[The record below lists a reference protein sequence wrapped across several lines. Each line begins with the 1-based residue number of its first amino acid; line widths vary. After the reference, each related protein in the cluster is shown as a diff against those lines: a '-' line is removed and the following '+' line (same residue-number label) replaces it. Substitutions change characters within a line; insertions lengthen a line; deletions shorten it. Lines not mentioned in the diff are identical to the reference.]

1 MHTGWFQSGLWYYC
15 DEGSGK
21 AHKGWLT
28 LNNVKYYFDEDY
40 AYMHTGRSTIND
52 KEYCF
57 NSDGSM
63 LTGWYT
69 EINKWADDG
78 SDCIDTLYF
87 DKDGTLHT
95 GWLSVDGKNIG
106 PAAMVM

>member
-1 MHTGWFQSGLWYYC
+1 
-15 DEGSGK
+15 
-21 AHKGWLT
+21 
-28 LNNVKYYFDEDY
+28 
-40 AYMHTGRSTIND
+40 MHTGRSTIND

-78 SDCIDTLYF
+78 SDCIDTYILTKTGHYIP
-87 DKDGTLHT
+87 DGF
-95 GWLSVDGKNIG
+95 LSMGKNIG